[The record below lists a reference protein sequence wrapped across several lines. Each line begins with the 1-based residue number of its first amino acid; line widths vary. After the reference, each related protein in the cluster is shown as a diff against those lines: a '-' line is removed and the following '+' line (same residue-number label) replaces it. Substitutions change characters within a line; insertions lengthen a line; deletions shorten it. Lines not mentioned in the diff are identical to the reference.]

1 MYHTV
6 FPSQMMV
13 QIMGGHQ
20 TNGQC
25 PPAQA
30 HTLHLNGVNALHQS
44 DFPQYGP
51 NISGHN
57 RHRTIQVHF
66 KQFRFNLNYIYYVLA
81 YVLAYNKI
89 ICINIFPLF
98 IKYTLCFFKCV

>member
-1 MYHTV
+1 MPLSATYFYIKNLTNNKKKRGVISCIPILTMYHTV

-25 PPAQA
+25 PPAQSR
-30 HTLHLNGVNALHQS
+30 TLHISGVNAMHQS
-44 DFPQYGP
+44 DYSQYGP

-57 RHRTIQVHF
+57 RHRAMQV
-66 KQFRFNLNYIYYVLA
+66 YV
-81 YVLAYNKI
+81 K
-89 ICINIFPLF
+89 
-98 IKYTLCFFKCV
+98 